1 MRISDW
7 SSDVCSSDLGALDGA
22 VLGLLERPAP
32 VFALDLFALGGAVA
46 PEGGEGA
53 LPGVEV
59 DGADPEAELHQPD
72 GQVDRRGGL
81 SGAALLAADHDDVGH
96 RLFRPMAVAL
106 HRSEE
111 HTSELQ
117 SLMRTSYAVFCL
129 KKNTHRHTDK
139 I

>member
-1 MRISDW
+1 MVPEAAEIGVAARRIDH
-7 SSDVCSSDLGALDGA
+7 DEMTVGEIVEGVLQAPRLVGFGRCGLRRGGALDGA

-59 DGADPEAELHQPD
+59 DGADP
-72 GQVDRRGGL
+72 
-81 SGAALLAADHDDVGH
+81 
-96 RLFRPMAVAL
+96 
-106 HRSEE
+106 RSEE

-117 SLMRTSYAVFCL
+117 SLMRISYAVFC
-129 KKNTHRHTDK
+129 
-139 I
+139 